1 MADTDDQVSNEAA
14 GQIDESAVK
23 FIIQRIYVKDS
34 SFEAPNTPEIFRA
47 EYKPGIQ
54 FNMTTKTNNIED
66 SMYEVVLTMTAEVKN
81 SDDKVLFIAEV
92 QQAGIFRIEGL
103 EGDSLTQVLH
113 ITCPNILFPYGRENI
128 DNLANKGSF
137 PALMVAP
144 VNFES
149 AYLQAREQ
157 QVKQQKS
164 ADS

>member
-1 MADTDDQVSNEAA
+1 MADTDDQVNNQAA

-34 SFEAPNTPEIFRA
+34 SFEAPNAPDIFRE
-47 EYKPGIQ
+47 EYKPGVQ
-54 FNMTTKTNNIED
+54 FNMTTKTSNFED
-66 SMYEVVLTMTAEVKN
+66 SMYEVILTMTAEVKN

-103 EGDSLTQVLH
+103 EGENLTQVLH

-137 PALMVAP
+137 PSLMLAP
-144 VNFES
+144 VNFE
-149 AYLQAREQ
+149 AAFAQARQ
-157 QVKQQKS
+157 QQAQQKQE